1 MSSSGECE
9 LDSES
14 TPAVTHGAV
23 AAAAAALVAAP
34 KMVETSGGKKTVY
47 VRKKSGSAMLRKISA
62 ELGSGGG
69 ASKKSTVV
77 VRGDGIETEE
87 ESDSGPSSSSSP
99 SSGKSSSERYLS
111 PRPAPLHHH
120 HGKHRSHHH
129 SSSNLRKHVLV
140 RRSPSPSMS
149 PGYEQY
155 QMALLEVPMPRDYG
169 EASSDDL
176 SSEWDSDAPDSR
188 SRFLG
193 SFKVKLSFLLHI
205 FYGCFLTRS
214 YVSLLLETDRVC
226 KRASGLAVL
235 QSNM

>member
-23 AAAAAALVAAP
+23 AAAAP
-34 KMVETSGGKKTVY
+34 KMVETSCGKKTVY

-111 PRPAPLHHH
+111 PRPALPHHHH